1 MALDTESDSL
11 YHHFEKVCL
20 VQIATD
26 RGQAVLVDA
35 LAVRDL
41 SPLAPAMANPGLV
54 KVLHGADYDVTTL
67 KRDFGFSFASLFDTM
82 IAARFLGRSEI
93 GLAAVARDELGVALT
108 KDNQKDDWSRRPLTP
123 QQETYALA
131 DVLHLVE
138 LRERLSE
145 KLAAAGRLGWLEE
158 ECEAVARL
166 EPAARKRDPEAYLGV
181 KGAQRLP
188 PRALAAL
195 RELHAW
201 RERRA
206 EEKDTPPF
214 KILGNESLL
223 RLAELRPKD
232 AAGLGA
238 VPGILPRLQRQAGDL
253 LGAVRRAEDL
263 PESELPKVA
272 RLASTRGRGRR
283 APAGRSAQGL
293 SRAQG
298 SGAAAGHLGRP
309 APAPHRPPGRGPPP
323 RRGGAGPGG
332 GAEALAGGGIRR
344 GVAGRRIIDPLEI
357 RQVRDPG
364 RPRPGRDGQGV
375 PGTRPDTRPS
385 RCAQD
390 RLARA
395 AHGQGHPRP
404 VPARGAGRRPAA
416 APEHRHDLRAR
427 RGRGHA
433 LHRHGA
439 RRGDGPRRGHGP
451 AGPLHPR
458 AEGPHGGGRLPG
470 PRLRAQDGG
479 HPPRREAGQHP
490 ADPGRDGQDPR
501 LRHRPLPRLGDD
513 RPEPDPGGNGA
524 GDAELPL
531 PRARAGGEG
540 GPPRRHVGGGGDPV
554 RDARRGAGLSRRPP
568 SRASSTG
575 S

>member
-1 MALDTESDSL
+1 MTTPWIRTPEALAELAGSLEGCRAMALDTESDSL

-93 GLAAVARDELGVALT
+93 GLCAVARDELGVALN

-138 LRERLSE
+138 LRARLSE

-166 EPAARKRDPEAYLGV
+166 EPAVRKRDPEAYLGV
-181 KGAQRLP
+181 KGARRLP

-223 RLAELRPKD
+223 RLAELRPRD

-238 VPGILPRLQRQAGDL
+238 VPGILPRLQRQAGEL

-263 PESELPKVA
+263 EESELPRVA
-272 RLASTRGRGRR
+272 RSPRPVVEDAVRQRVERLKAFRTRK
-283 APAGRSAQGL
+283 
-293 SRAQG
+293 
-298 SGAAAGHLGRP
+298 
-309 APAPHRPPGRGPPP
+309 
-323 RRGGAGPGG
+323 
-332 GAEALAGGGIRR
+332 GAELQLDISIVLPQRL
-344 GVAGRRIIDPLEI
+344 I
-357 RQVRDPG
+357 
-364 RPRPGRDGQGV
+364 
-375 PGTRPDTRPS
+375 
-385 RCAQD
+385 D
-390 RLARA
+390 RLAEARPRDA
-395 AHGQGHPRP
+395 AGLGL
-404 VPARGAGRRPAA
+404 VEGLRRWRVAA
-416 APEHRHDLRAR
+416 F
-427 RGRGHA
+427 G
-433 LHRHGA
+433 
-439 RRGDGPRRGHGP
+439 
-451 AGPLHPR
+451 
-458 AEGPHGGGRLPG
+458 
-470 PRLRAQDGG
+470 
-479 HPPRREAGQHP
+479 
-490 ADPGRDGQDPR
+490 
-501 LRHRPLPRLGDD
+501 
-513 RPEPDPGGNGA
+513 
-524 GDAELPL
+524 AELL
-531 PRARAGGEG
+531 AA
-540 GPPRRHVGGGGDPV
+540 V
-554 RDARRGAGLSRRPP
+554 S
-568 SRASSTG
+568 
-575 S
+575 